1 MCSLA
6 LDSLDEDVGGIAAM
20 DTTIGANGT
29 SDVWKEEDS
38 MTTTRPTLSP
48 TKVSLPSKSEATN
61 SSVGNETQMRER
73 PMKNDFELMG
83 RPVVND
89 PNPFYAD
96 DTFILADAI
105 SAAHITMPV
114 HPGTMVTT
122 VLMILVVLI

>member
-1 MCSLA
+1 M
-6 LDSLDEDVGGIAAM
+6 
-20 DTTIGANGT
+20 
-29 SDVWKEEDS
+29 WKEEDS

-48 TKVSLPSKSEATN
+48 TKLSLPSKSKATN

-73 PMKNDFELMG
+73 PIKTDFELMG

-89 PNPFYAD
+89 PNTFYAD

-105 SAAHITMPV
+105 SAARITMQG
-114 HPGTMVTT
+114 HPSTMVTT